1 MKSIQFSTQKF
12 DAIII
17 LNSGFNEFKKV
28 NNLKIPIFA
37 ADGAAVNLLRNGII
51 PDYVI
56 GDLDSFNPNLFDFP
70 LERLIAN
77 KNQDINDF
85 EKCLNFAL
93 DSVLND
99 ILILGVH
106 GGDFEHSL
114 NNWSIISRYS
124 KKMNLVAYE
133 NERYAFCCKE
143 SFVLPTEVNE
153 LISMMPLKKSK
164 INTNGL
170 KWNLQNEIIEL
181 GVKESLHNIAIGEQI
196 QVDIEFGE
204 LFVFC
209 NSRL

>member
-93 DSVLND
+93 DSGLND